1 MKMLTRLLFD
11 VVNCQAK
18 YTLTLTHTHTHT
30 HTRYY
35 IHKYMC
41 IP

>member
-1 MKMLTRLLFD
+1 MKMLTLLLFD

-30 HTRYY
+30 RYY